1 MLNWEALGSAAET
14 LAALGALVT
23 IAYLAV
29 QIRQSNQ
36 IAQSAATNA
45 VQDKYNEFHML
56 VLSNPDIA
64 ELSARLTNPTFIA
77 ESGAEAQQVDCFV
90 NLFFNIYLGIQ
101 IAYDR
106 GQIDKDLF
114 EIYRKDVSVALARW
128 PASVPYFIELLNRY
142 PTAKEY
148 LIFKAIVPPDV

>member
-14 LAALGALVT
+14 LAALGALVS

-45 VQDKYNEFHML
+45 MQDKYNEFHML

-64 ELSARLTNPTFIA
+64 ELSARLTNPTFNA

-128 PASVPYFIELLNRY
+128 PASVPHFIELLNRY
-142 PTAKEY
+142 PKAKEY